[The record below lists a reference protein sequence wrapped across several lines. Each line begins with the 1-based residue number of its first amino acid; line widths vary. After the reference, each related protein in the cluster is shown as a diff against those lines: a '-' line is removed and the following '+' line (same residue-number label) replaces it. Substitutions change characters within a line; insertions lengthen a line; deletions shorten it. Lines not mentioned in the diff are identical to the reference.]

1 MLLGIFIF
9 PFNTEK
15 GEEKNKTYSTT
26 QRQLKLPVLFLFCFL
41 ADFLK
46 KRLDGCVESYT
57 LSPFCHAVLFTVLK
71 TCNKYV
77 F

>member
-26 QRQLKLPVLFLFCFL
+26 QRQLKLPVLFFGRFL
-41 ADFLK
+41 KK